1 MVNPAVTFLNFWKR
15 SMTKSRTL
23 LVLVALLASSAVAQV
38 RSTISFDKDWLVQTR
53 DVTGRRRP
61 IEAAEIL

>member
-1 MVNPAVTFLNFWKR
+1 
-15 SMTKSRTL
+15 MTKSRTL